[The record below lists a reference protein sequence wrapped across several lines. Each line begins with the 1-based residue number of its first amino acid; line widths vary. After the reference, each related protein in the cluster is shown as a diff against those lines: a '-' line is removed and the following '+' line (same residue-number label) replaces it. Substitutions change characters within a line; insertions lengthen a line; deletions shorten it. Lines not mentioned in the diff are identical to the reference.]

1 MSLLGTRDI
10 LQFVRMKRA
19 NATGSWSWPSFLRWP
34 AFLIANAVLLLLVG
48 VSTLRETYQGW
59 TVDHQIQALQA
70 QADSLEGKKMELVR
84 LTDNL
89 ASPDYVDVEA
99 RRRMGW
105 KKPGERVVVLA
116 GYTAGAASSTASQVA
131 VHASTPE
138 ESNPQKWWGYFF
150 GK

>member
-1 MSLLGTRDI
+1 
-10 LQFVRMKRA
+10 MKKA

-70 QADSLEGKKMELVR
+70 QAESLEGKKMELVR

-89 ASPDYVDVEA
+89 ASPDYVDLEA

-116 GYTAGAASSTASQVA
+116 GYTDSVTKSA
-131 VHASTPE
+131 VTDAVKHLPLPE
-138 ESNPQKWWGYFF
+138 VDNPHKWWDYFF

>member
-1 MSLLGTRDI
+1 
-10 LQFVRMKRA
+10 MKKV
-19 NATGSWSWPSFLRWP
+19 NAPGSWSWPSFLRWP

-59 TVDHQIQALQA
+59 TVDRQIQALQS
-70 QADSLEGKKMELVR
+70 QAESLEGKKMELVR
-84 LTDNL
+84 LTDSL
-89 ASPDYVDVEA
+89 ASPDYVDLEA

-116 GYTAGAASSTASQVA
+116 GYVDGAAATGTVSAPVKRESSQEVD
-131 VHASTPE
+131 
-138 ESNPQKWWGYFF
+138 NPHKWWDYFF